1 MIKKNVG
8 VYTPIYKS
16 ILIYLRC
23 KDHQPS
29 DGLGAHRLI
38 LAAASSR
45 LKEILLEVSSAE
57 DELICLHLPDYTS
70 VEVGPVMSLL
80 YYGETWI
87 TESCAQVCQDILQV
101 SNFIYICPNSQN
113 NNFIFDRK
121 IQKITICIMLVF
133 H

>member
-1 MIKKNVG
+1 MI
-8 VYTPIYKS
+8 Y
-16 ILIYLRC
+16 LFIYLRC

-101 SNFIYICPNSQN
+101 NKLCSVLLFLGHGSKGHQETTSAHFSDFMNFI
-113 NNFIFDRK
+113 
-121 IQKITICIMLVF
+121 
-133 H
+133 

>member
-1 MIKKNVG
+1 MPLLFL
-8 VYTPIYKS
+8 Y
-16 ILIYLRC
+16 RC

-45 LKEILLEVSSAE
+45 LKDILLEVSSAE
-57 DELICLHLPDYTS
+57 EELICLHLPDYTS

-101 SNFIYICPNSQN
+101 QIQPYFFNTVLQNKTNFYYC
-113 NNFIFDRK
+113 
-121 IQKITICIMLVF
+121 
-133 H
+133 

>member
-1 MIKKNVG
+1 MRQVFKGGNYCFLTFLNLRKCG
-8 VYTPIYKS
+8 IYKS
-16 ILIYLRC
+16 IYIVFIYLRC

-101 SNFIYICPNSQN
+101 S
-113 NNFIFDRK
+113 
-121 IQKITICIMLVF
+121 T
-133 H
+133 

>member
-1 MIKKNVG
+1 MQGTLSLLRPLKATSWSKIQSEANLMG
-8 VYTPIYKS
+8 AS
-16 ILIYLRC
+16 FFSRC

-38 LAAASSR
+38 LAAASTK

-57 DELICLHLPDYTS
+57 EELICLHLPDYTS

-101 SNFIYICPNSQN
+101 W
-113 NNFIFDRK
+113 
-121 IQKITICIMLVF
+121 
-133 H
+133 

>member
-1 MIKKNVG
+1 MDPVIKRINKHVN
-8 VYTPIYKS
+8 YFF
-16 ILIYLRC
+16 YLRC

-101 SNFIYICPNSQN
+101 SNFIYIYCF
-113 NNFIFDRK
+113 NFFWKKPQRN
-121 IQKITICIMLVF
+121 
-133 H
+133 

>member
-1 MIKKNVG
+1 MDPV
-8 VYTPIYKS
+8 IY
-16 ILIYLRC
+16 LFIYLRC

-101 SNFIYICPNSQN
+101 SNFVYICPN
-113 NNFIFDRK
+113 NNFIL
-121 IQKITICIMLVF
+121 IQKITICIMVVF